1 MAPGPTIRAIAP
13 KTQTGNA
20 VTRRDREGARQ
31 ELITLL
37 VGPAIEC
44 PPGLRFLQQHANTPK
59 DRGRAEWN
67 ALPPASALNL
77 QMGPFQVMTDIDPAH
92 CSFGKARNTKTSF
105 LDEPIK
111 AATAPNFAGTMV
123 IDYSNGSL
131 PPFRNINID
140 QE

>member
-1 MAPGPTIRAIAP
+1 M
-13 KTQTGNA
+13 
-20 VTRRDREGARQ
+20 
-31 ELITLL
+31 
-37 VGPAIEC
+37 
-44 PPGLRFLQQHANTPK
+44 QQHANPPK
-59 DRGRAEWN
+59 DGGRAEGN

-77 QMGPFQVMTDIDPAH
+77 QMGPFQVITGINPAH

-111 AATAPNFAGTMV
+111 AATAANLAGTMV

-131 PPFRNINID
+131 PPSRKINID